1 MGHALSYFT
10 GLLAATLLVAF
21 TAQGKVPGAVVT
33 IAGFPVVAWITT
45 LLPLPVW
52 VWRMARLVAAASA
65 STAALLVSAVLG
77 VTFSRSEF
85 TSSDSVLLAFLA
97 VTVFLAAVGMWTGEL
112 RIAQVEALE
121 AEARHA
127 ELLEA
132 VAAAR
137 TKRPVPSLLRATVFL
152 TAASL
157 VVLRRRSR

>member
-1 MGHALSYFT
+1 M
-10 GLLAATLLVAF
+10 
-21 TAQGKVPGAVVT
+21 
-33 IAGFPVVAWITT
+33 
-45 LLPLPVW
+45 W